1 MIRDTLII
9 ALEAAWE
16 LDPTRLEKKLW
27 RALEESP
34 KECYNKSGFQG
45 KVEEMSNGFPR
56 SLVLCGISK
65 TAN

>member
-16 LDPTRLEKKLW
+16 LDPARLDEKLW
-27 RALEESP
+27 QALEESP
-34 KECYNKSGFQG
+34 KECYNKSGFKG
-45 KVEEMSNGFPR
+45 NVEEMSNGFPR
-56 SLVLCGISK
+56 SLILCGISR